1 MPMNRAEVFA
11 VIDKERVYQDT
22 VWPRDAETAQMYTYL
37 APHLVLLEEYI
48 LKARTAWVT
57 NGPEAPALK
66 QIAKLAAI
74 AIRALEETAGAKE
87 ATEEL
92 R

>member
-22 VWPRDAETAQMYTYL
+22 LWPRDEDAAKMYTYL
-37 APHLVLLEEYI
+37 APHLLLLEEYVA
-48 LKARTAWVT
+48 KARTAWVT

-74 AIRALEETAGAKE
+74 AVRALEEVSGAEE
-87 ATEEL
+87 AVQAL